1 MTISAKDLLRYLDG
15 MTFPVDV
22 LAPKDDRVMVWATG
36 DQLLG
41 LMAANGVDG
50 IGSKGRVNRSA
61 RVLANG
67 LPVVPDYR
75 EMGPATGQQ
84 KGCMVL
90 SDKERAKGFVRP
102 VRQVYTHVHGC
113 GTDTRMGLAIAE
125 TYARDPG
132 FYSGTFCCHCAVAFT
147 GR

>member
-1 MTISAKDLLRYLDG
+1 VKDKCPQTMTISAKDLLRYLDG

-102 VRQVYTHVHGC
+102 VRQVYHTRTRVWHGHQD
-113 GTDTRMGLAIAE
+113 GPGNR
-125 TYARDPG
+125 RDVRP
-132 FYSGTFCCHCAVAFT
+132 
-147 GR
+147 